1 MEAENLKIEKE
12 CLLCLKNQC
21 HQAIK
26 LVSGSQNILTKVS
39 DSTESL
45 LSSEVD
51 FNSPPPKIAID
62 VYEKIASITGNK
74 DIYASIK
81 TECIQKARSI
91 ANTLLENKPFFENPK
106 DELKWAIQMAALGNI
121 IDYGSATKFNIH
133 NETFDTS
140 KLDFAFFDLEAF
152 SKKLENAK
160 TLLYFADNA
169 GENIFDEILI
179 SSIKSIYPHINITY
193 LTRGNP
199 IINDITLDDLI
210 LHKECEKIFQLC
222 NVQSSGVRSP
232 GFIYKMANIET
243 QHLFDNADVMI
254 AKGMGNFECMEDIP
268 DDRIFLLFKIK
279 CNVVSRH
286 LNIELGKM
294 IFKQNKKN

>member
-1 MEAENLKIEKE
+1 MKIEKE
-12 CLLCLKNQC
+12 CLLCLKNQS

-26 LVSGSQNILTKVS
+26 LISESENILAKIL
-39 DSTESL
+39 DSADDL
-45 LSSEVD
+45 LSSEID
-51 FNSPPPKIAID
+51 FNAPPPKIAID

-81 TECIQKARSI
+81 TKCIQKARSI
-91 ANTLLENKPFFENPK
+91 VDALLENKPFFQNPK

-121 IDYGSATKFNIH
+121 IDYGSAIKFNIH

-140 KLDFAFFDLEAF
+140 KLDFACFDLEAF
-152 SKKLENAK
+152 WNKLQNAK
-160 TLLYFADNA
+160 ILLYFADNA

-199 IINDITLDDLI
+199 IINDITLNDLTS
-210 LHKECEKIFQLC
+210 HKECEKIFQLC
-222 NVQSSGVRSP
+222 EVQSSGVRSP
-232 GFIYKMANIET
+232 GFIYKMANTQT

-279 CNVVSRH
+279 CNVVSKH

-294 IFKQNKKN
+294 IFKQNKKS

>member
-1 MEAENLKIEKE
+1 MKIEKE
-12 CLLCLKNQC
+12 CLLCLKNQS

-26 LVSGSQNILTKVS
+26 LTSQSQNILTNIS
-39 DSTESL
+39 SSTEYLFPSKI
-45 LSSEVD
+45 D

-74 DIYASIK
+74 DIYANIK
-81 TECIQKARSI
+81 TECIQKARLI
-91 ANTLLENKPFFENPK
+91 ANTLLENKPSFKNSKE
-106 DELKWAIQMAALGNI
+106 ELKWAIQIAALGNI

-140 KLDFAFFDLEAF
+140 KLDFACFDLEAF
-152 SKKLENAK
+152 SEKLQDAK

-210 LHKECEKIFQLC
+210 SHKECEKIFQLC
-222 NVQSSGVRSP
+222 KVQSSGVKSP
-232 GFIYKMANIET
+232 GFIYEMANIET
-243 QHLFDNADVMI
+243 QSLFDSADVMI

-279 CNVVSRH
+279 CNVVSKY
-286 LNIELGKM
+286 LNIALGKM